1 MARIPVLYVGR
12 SAVPPGAASGPAVAD
27 QTSTQAL
34 ATKLGVMGDSKD
46 ENEKFQ
52 EELIGLDP
60 HDPETKAFADH
71 LDKMQRQGPG
81 YTVEG
86 YLRGVQDFA
95 DSANRTTGHQR
106 LVAVIVVG
114 LILLGVLLTIW
125 FALGDILA
133 IIF

>member
-1 MARIPVLYVGR
+1 
-12 SAVPPGAASGPAVAD
+12 
-27 QTSTQAL
+27 
-34 ATKLGVMGDSKD
+34 MGESKD
-46 ENEKFQ
+46 EREQFE

-60 HDPETKAFADH
+60 HDPETKAFAAH
-71 LDKMQRQGPG
+71 LDRMKRQGPG

-86 YLRGVQDFA
+86 YLDGVRDFA

-114 LILLGVLLTIW
+114 LILLGVILTIW

-133 IIF
+133 IMF

>member
-1 MARIPVLYVGR
+1 
-12 SAVPPGAASGPAVAD
+12 
-27 QTSTQAL
+27 
-34 ATKLGVMGDSKD
+34 MGDSKD
-46 ENEKFQ
+46 ERDQVQ

-60 HDPETKAFADH
+60 HDPETKAFAAH
-71 LDKMQRQGPG
+71 LDRMKRERPG

-86 YLRGVQDFA
+86 YLEGVQDFA

-114 LILLGVLLTIW
+114 MILLGVVLTIW
-125 FALGDILA
+125 FALGDIIA

>member
-1 MARIPVLYVGR
+1 
-12 SAVPPGAASGPAVAD
+12 
-27 QTSTQAL
+27 
-34 ATKLGVMGDSKD
+34 MGDSKD
-46 ENEKFQ
+46 ESEKFQ

-71 LDKMQRQGPG
+71 LDRMQRQRPG

-86 YLRGVQDFA
+86 YLQGVQDFA

-114 LILLGVLLTIW
+114 LILLGVILTIW
-125 FALGDILA
+125 FALGDIIA

>member
-1 MARIPVLYVGR
+1 
-12 SAVPPGAASGPAVAD
+12 
-27 QTSTQAL
+27 
-34 ATKLGVMGDSKD
+34 MGDSKD
-46 ENEKFQ
+46 ERERFQ

-60 HDPETKAFADH
+60 QDPETKAFAEH
-71 LDKMQRQGPG
+71 LDRMKRQRPG

-86 YLRGVQDFA
+86 YLEGVQDFA

-114 LILLGVLLTIW
+114 MILLGVILTIW

>member
-1 MARIPVLYVGR
+1 
-12 SAVPPGAASGPAVAD
+12 
-27 QTSTQAL
+27 
-34 ATKLGVMGDSKD
+34 MGDSKD
-46 ENEKFQ
+46 ERERLQ

-60 HDPETKAFADH
+60 QDPETQAFAEH
-71 LDKMQRQGPG
+71 LDRMKRERPG

-86 YLRGVQDFA
+86 YLEGVQDFA

-114 LILLGVLLTIW
+114 LILLGVVLTIW
-125 FALGDILA
+125 FALGDILS